1 MLSEISWYDY
11 VLYSFSVMGVYYSYI
26 LFVYYRKDFSSLLAR
41 KKPGS
46 HKSDNGFERQKELIK
61 GKNTH
66 DNPKALEQLFSQ
78 AMILSE
84 AIKSIF
90 QEISFQDGTK
100 EELFVMLR
108 KKIKDYPSLQATP
121 FRVAIQNLIQTEASK
136 YQIDLDSDQ
145 KEITALWAEGE

>member
-1 MLSEISWYDY
+1 MLSEISWYNY
-11 VLYSFSVMGVYYSYI
+11 VIYSFSVIGVYYSYI
-26 LFVYYRKDFSSLLAR
+26 LFVYYRKDFCSLLSR
-41 KKPGS
+41 KKRGS
-46 HKSDNGFERQKELIK
+46 KKSDSGLEHQKELVK
-61 GKNTH
+61 GKNAH
-66 DNPKALEQLFSQ
+66 NNPEVLEQLFSQ

-145 KEITALWAEGE
+145 KAITALWAGGE